1 MVIGLSTG
9 STVVQSVLRS
19 SLREKLSGVD
29 VDEVIFFFVK
39 FDVYSTP
46 SDRPKSTRIVKILG

>member
-29 VDEVIFFFVK
+29 VDEVILFLIRQV
-39 FDVYSTP
+39 
-46 SDRPKSTRIVKILG
+46 